1 VPCLEN
7 FYWTFGPASS
17 IKTLHDSIESGFA
30 ALENELR
37 RKAMNE
43 ILPTFPK
50 GGVHPHESKALSERL
65 AIETLPLP
73 EEVDIPLIQHF
84 GAPCKPL
91 VAKKDQVREGD
102 LVGEVEGGLGAHIHA
117 SVTGTVKSIGS
128 AASPVSVTS
137 PAITIQTDPD
147 AEPRAYAP
155 SDWKDLPREVL
166 LSRVKKAGIV
176 GLGGAGFPTHVKL
189 SPPPEAKVD
198 TLIINGV
205 ECEPYLTT
213 DHRLMLEHPEEIIE
227 GAKIILSILGINRCH
242 IGIEANKMDA
252 VELMSKTVADQASDR
267 FQFTVHAL
275 KVKYPQ
281 GSEKQLIESI
291 TSRRVPGFGLPF
303 DVGVVVQNTGTT
315 KAIYDAV
322 ALEKPLYEKVI
333 TISGK
338 GIQRQANLRVRIGTR
353 LGDIAAYLGG
363 TTPDL
368 SKIVMGGPM
377 TGFSV
382 STLDIPVIKTTSGA
396 LFLTEDE
403 IDTRPHSQCIR
414 CGWCVDV
421 CPMGLSPNDIGI
433 YVEAGRAED
442 TEQFGVFE
450 CFECG
455 CCAYVCPAKRPL
467 VQFIRLAKMK
477 AKK

>member
-1 VPCLEN
+1 M
-7 FYWTFGPASS
+7 
-17 IKTLHDSIESGFA
+17 KDTL
-30 ALENELR
+30 L
-37 RKAMNE
+37 
-43 ILPTFPK
+43 TFPK
-50 GGVHPHESKALSERL
+50 GGVHPPESKALSEHL

-73 EEVDIPLIQHF
+73 KEVDILLIQHF

-91 VAKKDQVREGD
+91 VEKKDKVTEGD
-102 LVGEVEGGLGAHIHA
+102 LIGEVEGGLGAPVHA
-117 SVTGTVKSIGS
+117 SVTGTIKSIGS
-128 AASPVSVTS
+128 AASPVSVTA
-137 PAITIQTDPD
+137 PAITIQTDPE
-147 AEPRAYAP
+147 AEPRAYTP
-155 SDWKDLPREVL
+155 SDWKARPREEL
-166 LSRVKKAGIV
+166 LARIKKAGIV

-227 GAKIILSILGINRCH
+227 GAKIILTILGIHECH
-242 IGIEANKMDA
+242 IGVEANKMDA
-252 VELMSKTVADQASDR
+252 VDVLGKALRDRPADP
-267 FQFTVHAL
+267 FEFTVHAL

-291 TSRRVPGFGLPF
+291 TGRRVPGFGLPF
-303 DVGVVVQNTGTT
+303 DVGVVVQNTATT

-322 ALEKPLYEKVI
+322 ALNKPLYEKVI

-338 GIQRQANLRVRIGTR
+338 GIQRPANLRVRIGTR
-353 LGDIAAYLGG
+353 LSDIVTYLGG

-377 TGFSV
+377 TGFSI
-382 STLDIPVIKTTSGA
+382 STLDIPVIKTTSGV
-396 LFLTEDE
+396 LFLSQDE
-403 IDTRPHSQCIR
+403 VDTRPHSQCIR

-442 TEQFGVFE
+442 TAHFGVFE

-455 CCAYVCPAKRPL
+455 CCAFVCPAKRPL